1 MTTEILVVDDSAEL
15 ARQAAELIT
24 VGVQLAAMYASDS
37 QSAREIVEQHPIAVV
52 VLDQRMGA
60 DLPGTELFVV
70 LKKLRP
76 NLRAIMLTGEADADE
91 VGAALSA
98 GFHEYLPKGRIAELP
113 DRVRLHYLKH
123 RAERVAGGT
132 ENPDTLLWPRRGRL
146 RLLRH
151 DEIRLLA
158 VTVVEPRF
166 VDPADWMTI
175 IQLNAGE
182 ERKLSRQVARNV
194 SLVLEEQSQRSLQA
208 TLRLAPRALD
218 AVTAAL
224 QSTLT
229 HSLKKTRTISDTVT
243 DSSEQVFKL
252 PAEPDAAGEVYV
264 RARLF
269 QRAPIQRKV
278 LVTLAVS
285 CRCCGLRNVIPLVV
299 FQDTDLFTTRH
310 EDRMS
315 DGTVKLI
322 ETGDVS

>member
-1 MTTEILVVDDSAEL
+1 VTTEILVVDDSAEL

-24 VGVQLAAMYASDS
+24 VGVQLPAVHASDS
-37 QSAREIVEQHPIAVV
+37 KSAREIVEQNPIAVV

-60 DLPGTELFVV
+60 DLPGTELFGV

-76 NLRAIMLTGEADADE
+76 DMRAIMLTGEAEADE
-91 VGAALSA
+91 VGAAFEV
-98 GFHEYLPKGRIAELP
+98 GFHEYLHKGRIAELP

-123 RAERVAGGT
+123 RAERVAELT
-132 ENPDTLLWPRRGRL
+132 ENQDKLLWPRRGWL
-146 RLLRH
+146 RVLRR
-151 DEIRLLA
+151 DEIRLLT

-166 VDPADWMTI
+166 VDPADWVTI

-224 QSTLT
+224 QSTL
-229 HSLKKTRTISDTVT
+229 SRSFKKTRTISDTVT
-243 DSSEQVFKL
+243 DSSEQIFKL
-252 PAEPDAAGEVYV
+252 PPEPEAPSEPYV

-269 QRAPIQRKV
+269 KRAPIQRKV

-299 FQDTDLFTTRH
+299 FQDTDLFATQH

-315 DGTVKLI
+315 DGTVKVV